1 MDIDEFFEKVVKNKI
16 KYFNEMKT
24 KEDHENTIFI
34 KMFIF
39 MIITICLIP
48 IVETIFIIP
57 EGFLT
62 ILILIE
68 LFVPFIYLFSHNKR
82 NHILYFK
89 KEILTPFFNYCFN
102 NVKYEFDNPIS
113 KIELNKISKYL
124 FLDFKL
130 KSNDSITLQINEKKI
145 QMSNIHYNY
154 RYGYNRRG
162 SKIATRNALVIRIPT
177 NNSNIN
183 ASVVYNQYKNDNY
196 MKVKK
201 LKNILAKRVNK
212 NYKVYISQ
220 QCIDFNE
227 KYTLYISDDTNEDN
241 IEKFINEF
249 YNLAQK
255 YKANDIGLCVVDD
268 YINVFISEKTLEDF
282 YRRDKDVMM
291 NYINGFLDINLTN
304 AKVANCEK
312 KNFNNIYNKIN
323 KIETIIGQV
332 INIVKYIQ

>member
-39 MIITICLIP
+39 MIITICLMP

-57 EGFLT
+57 EGFLS

-130 KSNDSITLQINEKKI
+130 KSNDSITLQINEKK
-145 QMSNIHYNY
+145 
-154 RYGYNRRG
+154 
-162 SKIATRNALVIRIPT
+162 
-177 NNSNIN
+177 
-183 ASVVYNQYKNDNY
+183 
-196 MKVKK
+196 
-201 LKNILAKRVNK
+201 
-212 NYKVYISQ
+212 
-220 QCIDFNE
+220 
-227 KYTLYISDDTNEDN
+227 
-241 IEKFINEF
+241 KFKCQI
-249 YNLAQK
+249 
-255 YKANDIGLCVVDD
+255 
-268 YINVFISEKTLEDF
+268 FI
-282 YRRDKDVMM
+282 
-291 NYINGFLDINLTN
+291 I
-304 AKVANCEK
+304 
-312 KNFNNIYNKIN
+312 
-323 KIETIIGQV
+323 IIGMV
-332 INIVKYIQ
+332 IIEEDLK

>member
-39 MIITICLIP
+39 MIITICLMP

-130 KSNDSITLQINEKKI
+130 KSNDSITLQINEKKFKCQI
-145 QMSNIHYNY
+145 
-154 RYGYNRRG
+154 
-162 SKIATRNALVIRIPT
+162 
-177 NNSNIN
+177 
-183 ASVVYNQYKNDNY
+183 
-196 MKVKK
+196 
-201 LKNILAKRVNK
+201 
-212 NYKVYISQ
+212 
-220 QCIDFNE
+220 
-227 KYTLYISDDTNEDN
+227 
-241 IEKFINEF
+241 FI
-249 YNLAQK
+249 
-255 YKANDIGLCVVDD
+255 I
-268 YINVFISEKTLEDF
+268 
-282 YRRDKDVMM
+282 
-291 NYINGFLDINLTN
+291 
-304 AKVANCEK
+304 
-312 KNFNNIYNKIN
+312 
-323 KIETIIGQV
+323 IIGMV
-332 INIVKYIQ
+332 IIEEDLK